1 MKVRRIKM
9 NKEIALN
16 EKITREVFDEPHI
29 QVSDVKQKIQE
40 AQREINQELKNMGN
54 ADIHDSFITIE
65 KINKIFSE
73 KFGKLAEVGK

>member
-1 MKVRRIKM
+1 M